1 MHNYAATCTKEI
13 GQIQPMGKYIQL
25 HGINTEQIQNNTVEH
40 QQHWRTGTIVNCGD
54 IWGGGGE
61 RGFGSKKGAKQL
73 T

>member
-1 MHNYAATCTKEI
+1 
-13 GQIQPMGKYIQL
+13 MGKYIQL

-40 QQHWRTGTIVNCGD
+40 QYSTSIALANWYNCKL
-54 IWGGGGE
+54 WGYMERGGGE

>member
-1 MHNYAATCTKEI
+1 
-13 GQIQPMGKYIQL
+13 MGKYIQL

-40 QQHWRTGTIVNCGD
+40 QYSTSIALGNWYNCKLWGYMEG
-54 IWGGGGE
+54 GGGGE

>member
-1 MHNYAATCTKEI
+1 
-13 GQIQPMGKYIQL
+13 MGKYIQL

-40 QQHWRTGTIVNCGD
+40 QYSTSIALANWYNCKLWGYMEGGR
-54 IWGGGGE
+54 GGGGG